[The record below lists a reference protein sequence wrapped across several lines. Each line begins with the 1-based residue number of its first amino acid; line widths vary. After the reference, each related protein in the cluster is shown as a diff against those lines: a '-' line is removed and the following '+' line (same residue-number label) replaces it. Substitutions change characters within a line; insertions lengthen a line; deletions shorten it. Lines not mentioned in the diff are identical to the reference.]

1 MKKTFKMPVTWEV
14 CGFVNVEADSIEDAI
29 QEFKKNSDCYEL
41 PNDPQYVEDSFCLSD
56 DDPEI
61 IKAYNQ

>member
-41 PNDPQYVEDSFCLSD
+41 PINDCEYVEGSFELSTD
-56 DDPEI
+56 EPEI
-61 IKAYNQ
+61 IKIYQ